1 MQSGI
6 LSKNIWKITMLLV
19 FAAFVAAPYITL
31 QGAVKG
37 VRLWFNTVLPSM
49 LPCIIISN
57 LIINAYGRSFRY
69 PWLYIII
76 TGLFCGY
83 PMGAKSCADLY
94 GHDYK
99 NACMTQFL
107 LAVCNYSSPAFI
119 TGYCIAQTLI
129 MKEHTLLILAIL
141 YIPVILF
148 LAVEL
153 IAHRDFYFRRPSS
166 IDILH
171 NTTAKSTAVLS
182 DAAHMPDV
190 QCVDDAIMNGF
201 EIITKLGGYI
211 ILFTIFS
218 EFTASLPVGRGLHLA
233 ICAVSEITTGTAAVC
248 AADIS
253 AQMKVVCVCT
263 AIAFGGLSCATQ
275 TCSVISHTFY
285 SIKKYTYH
293 KLSMAAIT
301 AIVAVICVYVF
312 M

>member
-141 YIPVILF
+141 YIPVILYF
-148 LAVEL
+148 QRFSCTYQESRFILL
-153 IAHRDFYFRRPSS
+153 RDRRDFHGYG
-166 IDILH
+166 IY
-171 NTTAKSTAVLS
+171 AK
-182 DAAHMPDV
+182 
-190 QCVDDAIMNGF
+190 N
-201 EIITKLGGYI
+201 
-211 ILFTIFS
+211 
-218 EFTASLPVGRGLHLA
+218 
-233 ICAVSEITTGTAAVC
+233 ICADRKRI
-248 AADIS
+248 D
-253 AQMKVVCVCT
+253 
-263 AIAFGGLSCATQ
+263 
-275 TCSVISHTFY
+275 
-285 SIKKYTYH
+285 
-293 KLSMAAIT
+293 
-301 AIVAVICVYVF
+301 
-312 M
+312 

>member
-233 ICAVSEITTGTAAVC
+233 ICAVS
-248 AADIS
+248 
-253 AQMKVVCVCT
+253 
-263 AIAFGGLSCATQ
+263 
-275 TCSVISHTFY
+275 
-285 SIKKYTYH
+285 
-293 KLSMAAIT
+293 
-301 AIVAVICVYVF
+301 
-312 M
+312 